1 MENRMK
7 TMREHFS
14 TRTVVIEQSL
24 DMFGVKRNEDGTLL
38 FPRHSDKRFPV
49 ARIRKRLAAYGWR
62 GERLNNKDVERIVA
76 GPDILSE
83 RRDYSI
89 IFPYGWEKKLLTR
102 EMRRMFPRKTGRRV
116 LIMLDELHHFSD
128 LREKP

>member
-38 FPRHSDKRFPV
+38 FPRHSVNVFPLHV
-49 ARIRKRLAAYGWR
+49 SVNDWRLMA
-62 GERLNNKDVERIVA
+62 GEENA
-76 GPDILSE
+76 
-83 RRDYSI
+83 
-89 IFPYGWEKKLLTR
+89 
-102 EMRRMFPRKTGRRV
+102 
-116 LIMLDELHHFSD
+116 
-128 LREKP
+128 